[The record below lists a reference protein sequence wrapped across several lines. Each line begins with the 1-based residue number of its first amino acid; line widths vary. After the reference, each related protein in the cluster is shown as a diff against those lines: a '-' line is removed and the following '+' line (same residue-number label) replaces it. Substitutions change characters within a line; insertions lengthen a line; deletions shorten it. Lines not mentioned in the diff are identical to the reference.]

1 MSKNVPGKSIPTVGP
16 DEVRYTVALP
26 PHMAATIK
34 TLSHGEGTTFKAA
47 IIGLLRIGL
56 FVMKAQDRG
65 AEIIQRFRD
74 ETGKLKEVFIK
85 FIY

>member
-1 MSKNVPGKSIPTVGP
+1 MPKRTSGSSIPPIGP
-16 DEVRYTVALP
+16 EEVRYTVALL

-34 TLSHGEGTTFKAA
+34 AFASAEETTFKAA
-47 IIGLLRIGL
+47 IVGLLRIGL
-56 FVMKAQDRG
+56 FIMKAQDRG

-74 ETGKLKEVFIK
+74 ETGKLKEVCIR